1 VDTTRTG
8 APVSSQRLPKAGAST
23 ALRARETSKTCWVSQ
38 RAISGSGKVKVVK
51 WEALMKKISIILALA
66 FAFTTGMAV
75 VTVVAHTDEAAAAVI
90 YPHVHPGL
98 LIAKS

>member
-1 VDTTRTG
+1 
-8 APVSSQRLPKAGAST
+8 
-23 ALRARETSKTCWVSQ
+23 
-38 RAISGSGKVKVVK
+38 VKVVK